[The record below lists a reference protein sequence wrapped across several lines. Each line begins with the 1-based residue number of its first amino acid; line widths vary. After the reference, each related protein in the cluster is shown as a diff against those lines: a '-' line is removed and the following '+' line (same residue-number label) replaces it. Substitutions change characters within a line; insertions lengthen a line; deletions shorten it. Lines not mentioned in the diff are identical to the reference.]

1 MIPGGRADELLQDE
15 TLDLDEGGNLLGI
28 LAGHMGQETCQVEVD
43 ITLAGLS
50 LERVLI
56 GHDEIAQTVH
66 HVVKYV
72 RGNDAVTQ

>member
-1 MIPGGRADELLQDE
+1 LQDE
-15 TLDLDEGGNLLGI
+15 TLDLDKGSNLLGI

-66 HVVKYV
+66 HVMEHVG
-72 RGNDAVTQ
+72 GNDAGTQ